1 MFATTATRNAVDFT
15 DACDGLIARSRKPR
29 QMNRDAEKEELL
41 TVRELAREW
50 RQSEST
56 IYRKVERGL
65 IPAVR
70 LGNGTSALRIP
81 RSALERS
88 LHVQGSGGPSRPK
101 PAGRRV
107 PGGPAVETQA
117 PAGER

>member
-1 MFATTATRNAVDFT
+1 
-15 DACDGLIARSRKPR
+15 
-29 QMNRDAEKEELL
+29 MNRDAEKEELL

-65 IPAVR
+65 IPSVR
-70 LGNGTSALRIP
+70 LGDETSALRIP
-81 RSALERS
+81 RVELERS
-88 LHVQGSGGPSRPK
+88 LRRMGQAEGLGGSSSRPNS
-101 PAGRRV
+101 AGRRV
-107 PGGPAVETQA
+107 PGDPAVEAQA